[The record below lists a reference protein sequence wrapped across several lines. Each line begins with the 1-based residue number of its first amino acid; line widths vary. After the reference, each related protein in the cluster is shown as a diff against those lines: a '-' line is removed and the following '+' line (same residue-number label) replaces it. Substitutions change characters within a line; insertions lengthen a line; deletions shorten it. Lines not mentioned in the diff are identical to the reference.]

1 MIKIIWMTK
10 KQFTLNTLL
19 LLSFILV
26 QCQEIIS
33 DEDISKEPVTMA
45 MVLEQKELSLDAY
58 EVEKIEKDVQAFID
72 TTSISDIKKNL
83 KENYRYLLEN
93 KDEVIEQLTEYQKY
107 EDDDFESKTRL
118 YLPDEERF
126 RESENTYQELVNDN
140 HLHYRDTV
148 QAGAY
153 FDQVFKNN
161 KSSLKNRVRNNGFST
176 YKFSTKETVQPYYYL
191 NFDSEKE
198 LKIMNIYYHD
208 GTVDSRETPIPEHSF
223 PLNSIPVD
231 KMKHIDSLQ
240 MEFKV
245 MYVSEIDSVH
255 FNKSEIGV
263 KKGDFKLLK
272 MYKNYLEYET
282 PNDYYPYHK
291 GSILEENYF
300 NEEGA
305 LLDNEYAHGNIGLET
320 VEEDYTYRLNL
331 RRDYYEY
338 VTIAETKEQVA
349 NALMYV
355 QLKSHNAYLKETRKQ
370 RTVLKGNIESFTIYQ
385 EKRRDTITFLT
396 TLVNANSVQNVYVHE
411 LEEETEFIDK
421 NGKKITSISF
431 PINFVYYSKESLYSD
446 KFFYTEKDDNPEY
459 YYLDNDNQ
467 TVTKLPYSN
476 MQYLCK
482 SIIRVSTNSPSD
494 FKLISTE
501 SNTFLSDKVFNRFL
515 ILRYTEEGILVNN
528 DEGAFLL
535 LDQNNE
541 VITPETEK
549 VTKITLEKLS
559 DF

>member
-1 MIKIIWMTK
+1 
-10 KQFTLNTLL
+10 
-19 LLSFILV
+19 
-26 QCQEIIS
+26 
-33 DEDISKEPVTMA
+33 VT
-45 MVLEQKELSLDAY
+45 
-58 EVEKIEKDVQAFID
+58 
-72 TTSISDIKKNL
+72 
-83 KENYRYLLEN
+83 
-93 KDEVIEQLTEYQKY
+93 
-107 EDDDFESKTRL
+107 
-118 YLPDEERF
+118 DEERF
-126 RESENTYQELVNDN
+126 RESENTYKELVNNN
-140 HLHYRDTV
+140 HLNYRDTI

-161 KSSLKNRVRNNGFST
+161 ETSLETRVRNNGATVF
-176 YKFSTKETVQPYYYL
+176 KFSSEETINPYYSL

-208 GTVDSRETPIPEHSF
+208 GTVDSRETPIPSHSF
-223 PLNSIPVD
+223 PLNSIPID
-231 KMKHIDSLQ
+231 QMKHVDSLQ
-240 MEFKV
+240 MEFTV

-255 FNKSEIGV
+255 FDKSEIGV
-263 KKGDFKLLK
+263 QKGDFKLLK
-272 MYKNYLEYET
+272 MDENYVEYET

-291 GSILEENYF
+291 GSILEELYF
-300 NEEGA
+300 NSDGKV
-305 LLDNEYAHGNIGLET
+305 LET
-320 VEEDYTYRLNL
+320 EYSLGNVGLQTIEEDYIDRLNL
-331 RRDYYEY
+331 RREYYEY
-338 VTIAETKEQVA
+338 VTIANTKEQVV
-349 NALMYV
+349 NALKYV
-355 QLKSHNAYLKETRKQ
+355 QLKNFNRYLKETRKQ
-370 RTVLKGNIESFTIYQ
+370 RTLLKGNIESFTIYQ

-421 NGKKITSISF
+421 NGKKITSIPF

-482 SIIRVSTNSPSD
+482 SIIRVSTNGTSD

-541 VITPETEK
+541 VITPEIEK